1 MSILNLTEQNS
12 EDKMNF
18 KNIYDRLDY
27 IEKTLSDT
35 NDRLNKT
42 TKLLSTLVNL
52 SLRKVNGNN
61 QLYLPEDVTHCMFQ
75 QLTME
80 KDAVNALYKLLS
92 EIRSN

>member
-1 MSILNLTEQNS
+1 MSVLDLTEQNS
-12 EDKMNF
+12 EDKMDF

-27 IEKTLSDT
+27 IEKTLNDT

-42 TKLLSTLVNL
+42 TKLLSTFVNL
-52 SLRKVNGNN
+52 SLRKANGNN
-61 QLYLPEDVTHCMFQ
+61 QLYLPEDVTHYMFQ

-80 KDAVNALYKLLS
+80 KDAVNALYKLIG